1 MLHFINKLLQVS
13 QGDITSLNL
22 SKISQNKSDIEEFK
36 IVNNATKNLEICKNN
51 YAEIYVNVGNSFQSH
66 FKKAPDVLIEK
77 KEDDLRL
84 NIYSSIDLKNEL
96 NT

>member
-1 MLHFINKLLQVS
+1 M
-13 QGDITSLNL
+13 
-22 SKISQNKSDIEEFK
+22 
-36 IVNNATKNLEICKNN
+36 
-51 YAEIYVNVGNSFQSH
+51 NVGNSFQNH

-96 NT
+96 KT